1 MNKAPFTSPY
11 VSLEIVDDILHVNY
25 LHGAIITINI
35 AKDIIKQRL
44 DYTGRVPYPLLITG
58 EGIRAMD
65 KESRDYSS
73 KEGTEGVI
81 AAALLGNSVYAEFFG
96 NFFLRLTKP
105 EIPAKMF
112 TDKEKALHWLE
123 QFKSNA

>member
-65 KESRDYSS
+65 KESRD
-73 KEGTEGVI
+73 
-81 AAALLGNSVYAEFFG
+81 
-96 NFFLRLTKP
+96 
-105 EIPAKMF
+105 
-112 TDKEKALHWLE
+112 
-123 QFKSNA
+123 